1 MRNNLLVTI
10 LFLASSSIIL
20 SQDLRIKNLQIES
33 KNNGTVIQLDS
44 NRKVNLENVTA
55 WYSSEWFYMTI
66 YDANADSLSLTNYKN
81 DSLKNIEVSNSDEST
96 QIAVQLFSDIES
108 FEINTP
114 NRKTLQF
121 FLRNS
126 QLVAKNSISVEDGID
141 IVQAEEKTSKEKP
154 ESKLFNDLFFYL
166 LRLQNIFF
174 VNLESKIF
182 LTAFDAVIASPN
194 VIKSLLGKLFFLR
207 KVKKSLWL
215 SILKS
220 SEQPPNA

>member
-1 MRNNLLVTI
+1 MRNKLLVTI
-10 LFLASSSIIL
+10 LFLDSNSIIL

-44 NRKVNLENVTA
+44 NKKVNLENVTA

-66 YDANADSLSLTNYKN
+66 YDANADSLSLANYKN

-96 QIAVQLFSDIES
+96 QIAVQLFSEIES

-126 QLVAKNSISVEDGID
+126 QLVAKNSISVEDEID
-141 IVQAEEKTSKEKP
+141 IVQTEEKTPKEKDIIYEKEQP
-154 ESKLFNDLFFYL
+154 RNANSKL
-166 LRLQNIFF
+166 I
-174 VNLESKIF
+174 
-182 LTAFDAVIASPN
+182 VIAGLIVSAIDITN
-194 VIKSLLGKLFFLR
+194 SISFSAGALIAIIANFL
-207 KVKKSLWL
+207 
-215 SILKS
+215 
-220 SEQPPNA
+220 

>member
-44 NRKVNLENVTA
+44 NKKVNLENVTA

-66 YDANADSLSLTNYKN
+66 YDANADSLSLANYKN

-96 QIAVQLFSDIES
+96 QIAVQLFSEIES

-126 QLVAKNSISVEDGID
+126 QLFAKNSIFLENEID
-141 IVQAEEKTSKEKP
+141 IVQTEEKTPKEKDIIYEEDQP
-154 ESKLFNDLFFYL
+154 RSDNNKL
-166 LRLQNIFF
+166 I
-174 VNLESKIF
+174 
-182 LTAFDAVIASPN
+182 VIAGLIVSAIDITN
-194 VIKSLLGKLFFLR
+194 STSFSAGALIAIIANFL
-207 KVKKSLWL
+207 
-215 SILKS
+215 
-220 SEQPPNA
+220 

>member
-66 YDANADSLSLTNYKN
+66 YDANADSLSLANYKN

-96 QIAVQLFSDIES
+96 QIALQLFSEIES

-126 QLVAKNSISVEDGID
+126 QLFAKNIISVEDEID
-141 IVQAEEKTSKEKP
+141 IVQIEEKTPKEKDIIYEKEQP
-154 ESKLFNDLFFYL
+154 RNANNKL
-166 LRLQNIFF
+166 I
-174 VNLESKIF
+174 
-182 LTAFDAVIASPN
+182 VIAGLIVSAIDITN
-194 VIKSLLGKLFFLR
+194 STSFLAGA
-207 KVKKSLWL
+207 LIAIIANFL
-215 SILKS
+215 
-220 SEQPPNA
+220 

>member
-20 SQDLRIKNLQIES
+20 SQDLKIKNLQIES

-44 NRKVNLENVTA
+44 NKKVNLENVTA

-66 YDANADSLSLTNYKN
+66 YDANADSLSLANYKN

-96 QIAVQLFSDIES
+96 QIAVQLFSEIES

-126 QLVAKNSISVEDGID
+126 QLVAKNSISVEDEID
-141 IVQAEEKTSKEKP
+141 IVQTEEKTPKEKDIIYEKEQP
-154 ESKLFNDLFFYL
+154 RNANSKL
-166 LRLQNIFF
+166 I
-174 VNLESKIF
+174 
-182 LTAFDAVIASPN
+182 VIAGLIVSAIDITN
-194 VIKSLLGKLFFLR
+194 SISFSAGALIAIIANFL
-207 KVKKSLWL
+207 
-215 SILKS
+215 
-220 SEQPPNA
+220 

>member
-66 YDANADSLSLTNYKN
+66 YDANADSLSLANYKN

-96 QIAVQLFSDIES
+96 QIAVQLFSEIES

-126 QLVAKNSISVEDGID
+126 QLVAKNSISFEDEID
-141 IVQAEEKTSKEKP
+141 IVQTEEKTPKEKDIIYEKEQP
-154 ESKLFNDLFFYL
+154 RNANNKL
-166 LRLQNIFF
+166 I
-174 VNLESKIF
+174 
-182 LTAFDAVIASPN
+182 VIAGLVVSAIDITN
-194 VIKSLLGKLFFLR
+194 STSFSAGVLIAIIANFL
-207 KVKKSLWL
+207 
-215 SILKS
+215 
-220 SEQPPNA
+220 

>member
-10 LFLASSSIIL
+10 IFLASSSIIL
-20 SQDLRIKNLQIES
+20 SQDLKIKNLQIES

-44 NRKVNLENVTA
+44 NKKVNLENVTA

-66 YDANADSLSLTNYKN
+66 YDANADSLSLANYKN

-96 QIAVQLFSDIES
+96 QIAVQLFSEIES

-126 QLVAKNSISVEDGID
+126 QLVAKNSIAVEEEID
-141 IVQAEEKTSKEKP
+141 IVQTEEKIPKEKDIIYEKEQP
-154 ESKLFNDLFFYL
+154 RNANNKL
-166 LRLQNIFF
+166 I
-174 VNLESKIF
+174 
-182 LTAFDAVIASPN
+182 VIAGLIVSAIDITN
-194 VIKSLLGKLFFLR
+194 STSFSAGALIAIIVNFL
-207 KVKKSLWL
+207 
-215 SILKS
+215 
-220 SEQPPNA
+220 

>member
-44 NRKVNLENVTA
+44 NRRVNLENVTA

-66 YDANADSLSLTNYKN
+66 YDANADSLSLANYKN

-96 QIAVQLFSDIES
+96 QIAVQLFSEIES
-108 FEINTP
+108 FEIDSP
-114 NRKTLQF
+114 KRKTLQF

-126 QLVAKNSISVEDGID
+126 QSNAKNSISMEDEID
-141 IVQAEEKTSKEKP
+141 IFQTEEKTPKEKDIIYEKEQP
-154 ESKLFNDLFFYL
+154 RNANNKL
-166 LRLQNIFF
+166 I
-174 VNLESKIF
+174 
-182 LTAFDAVIASPN
+182 VIAGLIVSAIDITN
-194 VIKSLLGKLFFLR
+194 STSFSAGALIAIIANFL
-207 KVKKSLWL
+207 
-215 SILKS
+215 
-220 SEQPPNA
+220 

>member
-44 NRKVNLENVTA
+44 NKKVNLENVTA

-66 YDANADSLSLTNYKN
+66 YDANADSLSLANYKN

-96 QIAVQLFSDIES
+96 QIAVQLFSEIES

-126 QLVAKNSISVEDGID
+126 QLVAKNSISEEDEID
-141 IVQAEEKTSKEKP
+141 IVQTKEKIP
-154 ESKLFNDLFFYL
+154 KEKDIIYEKEQPRNANSKLIVITGLIVSAIDITNSTSFSAGALIAIIAN
-166 LRLQNIFF
+166 
-174 VNLESKIF
+174 F
-182 LTAFDAVIASPN
+182 L
-194 VIKSLLGKLFFLR
+194 
-207 KVKKSLWL
+207 
-215 SILKS
+215 
-220 SEQPPNA
+220 

>member
-44 NRKVNLENVTA
+44 NKKVNLENVTA

-66 YDANADSLSLTNYKN
+66 YDANADSLSLANYKN

-96 QIAVQLFSDIES
+96 QIAVQLFSEIES

-126 QLVAKNSISVEDGID
+126 QLVAKNSISVEDEID
-141 IVQAEEKTSKEKP
+141 IVQTEEKTPKEKDIIYEKEQP
-154 ESKLFNDLFFYL
+154 RNANNKL
-166 LRLQNIFF
+166 I
-174 VNLESKIF
+174 
-182 LTAFDAVIASPN
+182 VIAGLIVSAVDITN
-194 VIKSLLGKLFFLR
+194 STSFSAGALIAIIANFL
-207 KVKKSLWL
+207 
-215 SILKS
+215 
-220 SEQPPNA
+220 

>member
-66 YDANADSLSLTNYKN
+66 YDANADSLSLVNYKN

-96 QIAVQLFSDIES
+96 QIAVQLFSEIES

-126 QLVAKNSISVEDGID
+126 QLVAKNSISVEDEID
-141 IVQAEEKTSKEKP
+141 IVQTEEKTPKEKDIIYEKEQP
-154 ESKLFNDLFFYL
+154 RNANNKL
-166 LRLQNIFF
+166 I
-174 VNLESKIF
+174 
-182 LTAFDAVIASPN
+182 VIAGMIVSAIDITN
-194 VIKSLLGKLFFLR
+194 STSFSAGALIAIIANFL
-207 KVKKSLWL
+207 
-215 SILKS
+215 
-220 SEQPPNA
+220 

>member
-10 LFLASSSIIL
+10 LFLFSSSIIL

-44 NRKVNLENVTA
+44 NKKVNLENVTA

-66 YDANADSLSLTNYKN
+66 YDANADSLSLANYKN

-96 QIAVQLFSDIES
+96 QIAVQLFSEIES

-126 QLVAKNSISVEDGID
+126 QLVAKNSISVEDEID
-141 IVQAEEKTSKEKP
+141 IVQAEEKTPKEKDIIYEKEQP
-154 ESKLFNDLFFYL
+154 RNANNKL
-166 LRLQNIFF
+166 I
-174 VNLESKIF
+174 
-182 LTAFDAVIASPN
+182 VIAGLIVSAIDITN
-194 VIKSLLGKLFFLR
+194 STSFSAGALIAIIANFL
-207 KVKKSLWL
+207 
-215 SILKS
+215 
-220 SEQPPNA
+220 

>member
-66 YDANADSLSLTNYKN
+66 YDANADSLSLANYKN

-126 QLVAKNSISVEDGID
+126 QLVAKNSISVEDVID
-141 IVQAEEKTSKEKP
+141 IVQTEEKTPKEKDIIYEKEQP
-154 ESKLFNDLFFYL
+154 RNANNKL
-166 LRLQNIFF
+166 I
-174 VNLESKIF
+174 
-182 LTAFDAVIASPN
+182 VIAGLIVSAIDITN
-194 VIKSLLGKLFFLR
+194 STSFSAGALIAIIANFL
-207 KVKKSLWL
+207 
-215 SILKS
+215 
-220 SEQPPNA
+220 

>member
-44 NRKVNLENVTA
+44 NKKVNLENVTA

-66 YDANADSLSLTNYKN
+66 YDANADSLSLANYKN

-96 QIAVQLFSDIES
+96 QIAVQLFSEIES

-126 QLVAKNSISVEDGID
+126 QLVAKNSISVEDEID
-141 IVQAEEKTSKEKP
+141 IVQTEEKTPKEKDIIYEKELP
-154 ESKLFNDLFFYL
+154 RNANNKL
-166 LRLQNIFF
+166 I
-174 VNLESKIF
+174 
-182 LTAFDAVIASPN
+182 VIAGLIVSAIDITN
-194 VIKSLLGKLFFLR
+194 STSFSAGALIAIIANFL
-207 KVKKSLWL
+207 
-215 SILKS
+215 
-220 SEQPPNA
+220 

>member
-44 NRKVNLENVTA
+44 NKKVNLENVTA

-66 YDANADSLSLTNYKN
+66 YDANADSLSLANYKN

-96 QIAVQLFSDIES
+96 QIAVQLFSEIES

-126 QLVAKNSISVEDGID
+126 QLVAKNSISFEDEID
-141 IVQAEEKTSKEKP
+141 IVQTEEKTPKEKDIIYEKEQP
-154 ESKLFNDLFFYL
+154 RNANNKL
-166 LRLQNIFF
+166 I
-174 VNLESKIF
+174 
-182 LTAFDAVIASPN
+182 VIAGLVVSAIDITN
-194 VIKSLLGKLFFLR
+194 STSFSAGVLIAIIANFL
-207 KVKKSLWL
+207 
-215 SILKS
+215 
-220 SEQPPNA
+220 

>member
-10 LFLASSSIIL
+10 LFLASSSIML

-44 NRKVNLENVTA
+44 NKKVNLENVTA

-66 YDANADSLSLTNYKN
+66 YDANADSLSLANYKN

-96 QIAVQLFSDIES
+96 QIAVQLFSEIES

-126 QLVAKNSISVEDGID
+126 QSVAKNSISLEDEID
-141 IVQAEEKTSKEKP
+141 IVQTEEKTPKEKDIIYEKEQP
-154 ESKLFNDLFFYL
+154 RNANNKL
-166 LRLQNIFF
+166 I
-174 VNLESKIF
+174 
-182 LTAFDAVIASPN
+182 VIAGLIVSAIDISN
-194 VIKSLLGKLFFLR
+194 STSFSAGALIAIIANF
-207 KVKKSLWL
+207 
-215 SILKS
+215 I
-220 SEQPPNA
+220 

>member
-44 NRKVNLENVTA
+44 NKKVNLENVTA

-66 YDANADSLSLTNYKN
+66 YDANADSLSLANYKN

-96 QIAVQLFSDIES
+96 QIAVQLFSEIES

-121 FLRNS
+121 FLRSS
-126 QLVAKNSISVEDGID
+126 QLVAKNSISVEDEID
-141 IVQAEEKTSKEKP
+141 IVQTEEKTPKEKDIIYEKEQP
-154 ESKLFNDLFFYL
+154 RNANSKL
-166 LRLQNIFF
+166 I
-174 VNLESKIF
+174 
-182 LTAFDAVIASPN
+182 VIAGLIVSAVDITN
-194 VIKSLLGKLFFLR
+194 STSFSAGALIAIIANFL
-207 KVKKSLWL
+207 
-215 SILKS
+215 
-220 SEQPPNA
+220 

>member
-10 LFLASSSIIL
+10 LFLFSSSIIL

-66 YDANADSLSLTNYKN
+66 YDANADSLSLANYKN

-96 QIAVQLFSDIES
+96 QIAVQLFSEIES

-126 QLVAKNSISVEDGID
+126 QLVAKNSISVEDKID
-141 IVQAEEKTSKEKP
+141 IVQTEEETSKEKDIIYEKEQP
-154 ESKLFNDLFFYL
+154 RNANNKL
-166 LRLQNIFF
+166 I
-174 VNLESKIF
+174 
-182 LTAFDAVIASPN
+182 VIAGLIVSAIDVTN
-194 VIKSLLGKLFFLR
+194 STSFSAGALIAIIASFL
-207 KVKKSLWL
+207 
-215 SILKS
+215 
-220 SEQPPNA
+220 

>member
-10 LFLASSSIIL
+10 LFLASSIIL

-44 NRKVNLENVTA
+44 NKKVNLENVTA

-66 YDANADSLSLTNYKN
+66 YDAKTDSLSLANYKN

-114 NRKTLQF
+114 KRKTLQF
-121 FLRNS
+121 FLRNNQS
-126 QLVAKNSISVEDGID
+126 IAKNSISIEDEID
-141 IVQAEEKTSKEKP
+141 IIETEENPPKEKEIIYEKEQP
-154 ESKLFNDLFFYL
+154 RNANNKL
-166 LRLQNIFF
+166 I
-174 VNLESKIF
+174 
-182 LTAFDAVIASPN
+182 VIAGLIVSAIDITN
-194 VIKSLLGKLFFLR
+194 STSFSIGALISIIANFL
-207 KVKKSLWL
+207 
-215 SILKS
+215 
-220 SEQPPNA
+220 

>member
-44 NRKVNLENVTA
+44 NKKVNLENVTA

-66 YDANADSLSLTNYKN
+66 YDANADSLSLANYKN

-96 QIAVQLFSDIES
+96 QIAVQLFSEIES

-126 QLVAKNSISVEDGID
+126 QLVAKNSISEEDEID
-141 IVQAEEKTSKEKP
+141 IVQTKEKIP
-154 ESKLFNDLFFYL
+154 KEKDIIYEKEQPRNANNKL
-166 LRLQNIFF
+166 I
-174 VNLESKIF
+174 
-182 LTAFDAVIASPN
+182 VIAGLIVSALDITN
-194 VIKSLLGKLFFLR
+194 STSFSAGALIAIIANFL
-207 KVKKSLWL
+207 
-215 SILKS
+215 
-220 SEQPPNA
+220 

>member
-66 YDANADSLSLTNYKN
+66 YDANADSLSLANYKN

-96 QIAVQLFSDIES
+96 QIAVQLFSEIES

-126 QLVAKNSISVEDGID
+126 QLVAKNSISVEDEID
-141 IVQAEEKTSKEKP
+141 IVQTEETPKEKDIIYEKEQP
-154 ESKLFNDLFFYL
+154 RNANNKLIVVAGLIVSAIDVTNSTSFSAGAL
-166 LRLQNIFF
+166 IA
-174 VNLESKIF
+174 I
-182 LTAFDAVIASPN
+182 IAS
-194 VIKSLLGKLFFLR
+194 FL
-207 KVKKSLWL
+207 
-215 SILKS
+215 
-220 SEQPPNA
+220 

>member
-44 NRKVNLENVTA
+44 NKKVNLENVTA

-66 YDANADSLSLTNYKN
+66 YDANADSLSLANYKN

-96 QIAVQLFSDIES
+96 QIAVQLFSEIES

-114 NRKTLQF
+114 NRKTLHF

-126 QLVAKNSISVEDGID
+126 QLVAKNSISVEDEID
-141 IVQAEEKTSKEKP
+141 IVQIEEKTPKEKDIIYEKEQP
-154 ESKLFNDLFFYL
+154 RNANNKL
-166 LRLQNIFF
+166 I
-174 VNLESKIF
+174 
-182 LTAFDAVIASPN
+182 VIAGLIVSAIDITN
-194 VIKSLLGKLFFLR
+194 STSFSAGALIAIIANFL
-207 KVKKSLWL
+207 
-215 SILKS
+215 
-220 SEQPPNA
+220 

>member
-44 NRKVNLENVTA
+44 NKKVDLENVTA

-66 YDANADSLSLTNYKN
+66 YDANADSLSLANYKN

-96 QIAVQLFSDIES
+96 QIAVQLFSEIES

-126 QLVAKNSISVEDGID
+126 QLVAKNSISFEDEID
-141 IVQAEEKTSKEKP
+141 IVQTEEKTPKEKDIIYEKELP
-154 ESKLFNDLFFYL
+154 RNANNKL
-166 LRLQNIFF
+166 I
-174 VNLESKIF
+174 
-182 LTAFDAVIASPN
+182 VIAGLVVSAIDITN
-194 VIKSLLGKLFFLR
+194 STSFSAGVLIAIIANFL
-207 KVKKSLWL
+207 
-215 SILKS
+215 
-220 SEQPPNA
+220 

>member
-96 QIAVQLFSDIES
+96 QIAVQLFSEIES

-126 QLVAKNSISVEDGID
+126 QLVAKNSISVEDKID
-141 IVQAEEKTSKEKP
+141 IVQTEEEASKEKDIIYEKEQP
-154 ESKLFNDLFFYL
+154 RNANNKL
-166 LRLQNIFF
+166 I
-174 VNLESKIF
+174 
-182 LTAFDAVIASPN
+182 VIAGLIVSAIDITN
-194 VIKSLLGKLFFLR
+194 STSFSVGALIAIIANFL
-207 KVKKSLWL
+207 
-215 SILKS
+215 
-220 SEQPPNA
+220 

>member
-33 KNNGTVIQLDS
+33 KKNGTVIQLDS

-66 YDANADSLSLTNYKN
+66 YDANADSLSLANYKN
-81 DSLKNIEVSNSDEST
+81 DSLKNIEVSNSDESA
-96 QIAVQLFSDIES
+96 QIAVQLFSEIES

-126 QLVAKNSISVEDGID
+126 QLVAKNSISVEEKID
-141 IVQAEEKTSKEKP
+141 IVQSEEKTPKEKDIIY
-154 ESKLFNDLFFYL
+154 EKEQLRSANNKL
-166 LRLQNIFF
+166 I
-174 VNLESKIF
+174 
-182 LTAFDAVIASPN
+182 VIAGLIVSAIDITN
-194 VIKSLLGKLFFLR
+194 STSFSAGALIAIIANFL
-207 KVKKSLWL
+207 
-215 SILKS
+215 
-220 SEQPPNA
+220 

>member
-44 NRKVNLENVTA
+44 NKKVNLENVTA

-66 YDANADSLSLTNYKN
+66 YDANADSLSLANYKN

-96 QIAVQLFSDIES
+96 QIAVQLFSEIES
-108 FEINTP
+108 FEINAP

-121 FLRNS
+121 LLRNS
-126 QLVAKNSISVEDGID
+126 QLVAKNSISVEDKID
-141 IVQAEEKTSKEKP
+141 IVQTEEETSKEKDIIYEKEQP
-154 ESKLFNDLFFYL
+154 RNANNKL
-166 LRLQNIFF
+166 I
-174 VNLESKIF
+174 
-182 LTAFDAVIASPN
+182 VIAGLIVSAIDITN
-194 VIKSLLGKLFFLR
+194 STSFSAGALIAIIANFL
-207 KVKKSLWL
+207 
-215 SILKS
+215 
-220 SEQPPNA
+220 

>member
-44 NRKVNLENVTA
+44 NKKVNLENVTA

-66 YDANADSLSLTNYKN
+66 YDANADSLSLANYKN

-96 QIAVQLFSDIES
+96 QIAVQLFSEIES

-126 QLVAKNSISVEDGID
+126 QLVAKNSISVEDKID
-141 IVQAEEKTSKEKP
+141 IVQTEEKTSKEKDIIYEKEQP
-154 ESKLFNDLFFYL
+154 RNANNKL
-166 LRLQNIFF
+166 I
-174 VNLESKIF
+174 
-182 LTAFDAVIASPN
+182 VIAGLIVSAIDITN
-194 VIKSLLGKLFFLR
+194 SSSFSAGVLIAIIANFL
-207 KVKKSLWL
+207 
-215 SILKS
+215 
-220 SEQPPNA
+220 

>member
-44 NRKVNLENVTA
+44 NKKVNLENVTA

-66 YDANADSLSLTNYKN
+66 YDANADSLSLANYKN

-96 QIAVQLFSDIES
+96 QIAVQLFSEIES
-108 FEINTP
+108 FEINSP

-126 QLVAKNSISVEDGID
+126 QLVAKNSISVEDEID
-141 IVQAEEKTSKEKP
+141 IVQTEEKTPKEKDIIYEKEQP
-154 ESKLFNDLFFYL
+154 RNANSKL
-166 LRLQNIFF
+166 I
-174 VNLESKIF
+174 
-182 LTAFDAVIASPN
+182 VIAGLIVSAIDITN
-194 VIKSLLGKLFFLR
+194 STSFSAGALIAIIANFL
-207 KVKKSLWL
+207 
-215 SILKS
+215 
-220 SEQPPNA
+220 

>member
-44 NRKVNLENVTA
+44 NKKVNLENVTA

-66 YDANADSLSLTNYKN
+66 YDANADSLSLANYKN

-96 QIAVQLFSDIES
+96 QIAVQLFSEIES

-126 QLVAKNSISVEDGID
+126 QLVSKNSISVEDEID
-141 IVQAEEKTSKEKP
+141 IVQTEEKTPKEKDIIYEKEQP
-154 ESKLFNDLFFYL
+154 RNTNNKL
-166 LRLQNIFF
+166 I
-174 VNLESKIF
+174 
-182 LTAFDAVIASPN
+182 VIAGMIVSAIDITN
-194 VIKSLLGKLFFLR
+194 STSFSAGALIAIIANFL
-207 KVKKSLWL
+207 
-215 SILKS
+215 
-220 SEQPPNA
+220 

>member
-44 NRKVNLENVTA
+44 NKKVNLENVTA

-66 YDANADSLSLTNYKN
+66 YDANADSLSLANYKN

-96 QIAVQLFSDIES
+96 QIAVQLFSEIES

-126 QLVAKNSISVEDGID
+126 QLVAKNSISVEDEID
-141 IVQAEEKTSKEKP
+141 TVQTEEKTPKEKDIIYEKEQP
-154 ESKLFNDLFFYL
+154 RNANNKL
-166 LRLQNIFF
+166 I
-174 VNLESKIF
+174 
-182 LTAFDAVIASPN
+182 VIAGLIVSAIDITN
-194 VIKSLLGKLFFLR
+194 STSFSAGLLIAIIANFL
-207 KVKKSLWL
+207 
-215 SILKS
+215 
-220 SEQPPNA
+220 

>member
-20 SQDLRIKNLQIES
+20 SQDLKIKNLQIES

-44 NRKVNLENVTA
+44 NKKVNLENVTA

-66 YDANADSLSLTNYKN
+66 YDANADSLSLANYKN

-96 QIAVQLFSDIES
+96 QIAVQLFSEIES

-126 QLVAKNSISVEDGID
+126 QLVAKNSISFEDEID
-141 IVQAEEKTSKEKP
+141 IVQTEEKTPKEKDIIYEKEQP
-154 ESKLFNDLFFYL
+154 KNANNKL
-166 LRLQNIFF
+166 I
-174 VNLESKIF
+174 
-182 LTAFDAVIASPN
+182 VIAGLIVSAIDITN
-194 VIKSLLGKLFFLR
+194 STSFSAGALIAIIANFL
-207 KVKKSLWL
+207 
-215 SILKS
+215 
-220 SEQPPNA
+220 

>member
-44 NRKVNLENVTA
+44 NKKVNLENVTA

-66 YDANADSLSLTNYKN
+66 YDANADSLSLANYKN
-81 DSLKNIEVSNSDEST
+81 DSLKNIEISNSDEST
-96 QIAVQLFSDIES
+96 QIAVQLFSEIES

-126 QLVAKNSISVEDGID
+126 QLVAKNSISVEDEID
-141 IVQAEEKTSKEKP
+141 IVQIEEKTPKEKDIIYEKEQP
-154 ESKLFNDLFFYL
+154 RNANNKL
-166 LRLQNIFF
+166 I
-174 VNLESKIF
+174 
-182 LTAFDAVIASPN
+182 VIAGLIVSAIDITN
-194 VIKSLLGKLFFLR
+194 STSFLAGA
-207 KVKKSLWL
+207 L
-215 SILKS
+215 IAIIA
-220 SEQPPNA
+220 NFI